1 MGRRAVPVLLL
12 LVSFLLFSEAKK
24 EKDVTELQ
32 IGVKFKPK
40 TCHVQAHKGDQVK
53 VHYRGSLTDGSVFD
67 ESYAR
72 GDPIDFE
79 LGSGQV
85 IKGQAL
91 IFFFSIFFVCS
102 FGARNHSLMAP
113 CLTQAI
119 YP

>member
-1 MGRRAVPVLLL
+1 MEISLQSHREMLL
-12 LVSFLLFSEAKK
+12 K
-24 EKDVTELQ
+24 ERGEDGGGQ
-32 IGVKFKPK
+32 
-40 TCHVQAHKGDQVK
+40 
-53 VHYRGSLTDGSVFD
+53 GSLTDGSVFD

-91 IFFFSIFFVCS
+91 VFFFSIFFVCS